1 VASFSFYASAP
12 RGLADLLADELRHA
26 AAQEVVERGAGVA
39 FQGALEAGYRA
50 CLWSRVANRVLLQ
63 IASFAADSPDSLYAG
78 VRQVDWREHLSV
90 ERTIACEFTSVES
103 RFEHSHFAA
112 LRVKDGIVDQMR
124 ELTGSRPSVD
134 TEAPDVRIH
143 VHAQRQQVTV
153 SIDLSGESL
162 HQRGYRVRGV
172 SAPLKENLAA
182 GILLRAGWQK
192 LADAGGAF
200 LDPMCGSGTL
210 PIEAAMIA
218 CEIAPGARR
227 ERFGFE
233 GWRQHDAALWNELR
247 AEAEERARGRK
258 PRAPIRGFDTD
269 SRAVAVAIQNLER
282 AGLRGLVHVERRD
295 LAQADRGGSERGLLC
310 VNPPYGERLGTG
322 SELERLYTQL
332 GAKLRE
338 EFLGW
343 HAAVFT
349 GNPQLGHALG
359 LHATRTH
366 TLWNGPIECRL
377 LRFDIDPHR
386 FALEREHS
394 GVRLNDA
401 AAARA
406 RPGAQMFANRLK
418 KNLRELEAWARKEHV
433 TCYRV
438 YDADMPEYAF
448 AIDRYQGEA
457 LWLNVQEY
465 QAPRS
470 IDAQAVRARRDEA
483 LSVLPELFG
492 IGLDHVHMR
501 TRRRTR
507 RGAQYER
514 RGNESRFV
522 QVEEAGLKFLVN
534 FTDYLDTGLFLDH
547 RPTRALIREAARGRR
562 FLNLFCYTGSAT
574 VYAAAGGAR
583 ATTSIDLSNT
593 YLDWARRNLDING
606 MAGKQHQLV
615 RADCLAWLGE
625 QASLGERGPRFGLIF
640 LDPPTFS
647 NSKRMSEVL
656 DVQRDHVE
664 LIRRAVTLLTPDGE
678 LIFSSNFERFRLDL
692 PALGELD
699 VQDVTAQTVP
709 RDFAR
714 NPRIHQCFRIR
725 RRRGAPQ

>member
-1 VASFSFYASAP
+1 MASFSFYASAP
-12 RGLADLLADELRHA
+12 RGLADLLADEVRHA
-26 AAQEVVERGAGVA
+26 GAQEVAERGAGVV
-39 FQGALEAGYRA
+39 FQGALEVGYRA
-50 CLWSRVANRVLLQ
+50 CLWSRVANRVLLR
-63 IASFAADSPDSLYAG
+63 IASFHADSPESLYAG
-78 VRQVDWREHLSV
+78 VRLIDWAEHLSA

-103 RFEHSHFAA
+103 KFEHSHFAA
-112 LRVKDGIVDQMR
+112 LKAKDGIVDRMR

-134 TEAPDVRIH
+134 TQAPDVRIH
-143 VHAQRQQVTV
+143 IHAQRYQVTV
-153 SIDLSGESL
+153 SIDLAGESL

-172 SAPLKENLAA
+172 PAPLKENLAA
-182 GILLRAGWQK
+182 GVLLRAGWPK
-192 LADAGGAF
+192 IADAGGAF

-218 CEIAPGARR
+218 CDIAPGLRR
-227 ERFGFE
+227 ARFGFE
-233 GWRQHDAALWNELR
+233 GWRQHDAALWSKLR
-247 AEAEERARGRK
+247 TEAEERVRGAK
-258 PRAPIRGFDTD
+258 PQAPICGFDVD

-282 AGLRGLVHVERRD
+282 AGLRGLVHIERRD

-322 SELERLYTQL
+322 SGLEGLYTQL
-332 GAKLRE
+332 GARLRE

-343 HAAVFT
+343 QAAVLT
-349 GNPQLGHALG
+349 SNPQLGHALG
-359 LHATRTH
+359 LHAIRAH

-377 LRFDIDPHR
+377 LRFEIDPRR
-386 FALEREHS
+386 FVVEREHA
-394 GVRLNDA
+394 GVRLDDA

-406 RPGAQMFANRLK
+406 RPGAQMFANRVK
-418 KNLRELEAWARKEHV
+418 KNLRELEGWARKENV
-433 TCYRV
+433 SCYRV

-448 AIDRYQGEA
+448 AIDRYQGDE

-470 IDAQAVRARRDEA
+470 IDAKAVRARRDEA
-483 LSVLPELFG
+483 LSVLPEIFG
-492 IGLDHVHMR
+492 IGLDHIHLR

-507 RGAQYER
+507 RGEQYER
-514 RGNESRFV
+514 RGNESRFT

-547 RPTRALIREAARGRR
+547 RATRALIRDAAAGKR

-583 ATTSIDLSNT
+583 TTTSIDLSNT
-593 YLDWARRNLDING
+593 YLDWARRNLEING
-606 MAGKQHQLV
+606 MTGKQHQLL
-615 RADCLAWLGE
+615 RADCVAWLGE

-647 NSKRMSEVL
+647 NSKRMSDVL

-664 LIRRAVTLLTPDGE
+664 LIRHAMALLTPDGE
-678 LIFSSNFERFRLDL
+678 LIFSTNFERFQPDL
-692 PALGELD
+692 PALAELD
-699 VQDVTAQTVP
+699 VQDVSAATVP

-714 NPRIHQCFRIR
+714 NPRIHQCLRIR
-725 RRRGAPQ
+725 RRRAAPQ